1 MIKHLDCFSVNF
13 QLLMLYIFKL
23 FDICINGA
31 ENKIRVEMTIAKT
44 EYAGTKYVSIS
55 DKKSSSQS
63 VSCLFLVFRIYFLQ
77 QQKLFTSD
85 IHYH

>member
-13 QLLMLYIFKL
+13 QLLMLYILKL

-55 DKKSSSQS
+55 DKKKVQANQYR
-63 VSCLFLVFRIYFLQ
+63 VYF
-77 QQKLFTSD
+77 
-85 IHYH
+85 